1 MNLLRRIAERTAAED
16 QAMIEAGYEIEST
29 GPLGGRTYRLSAE
42 TVARRRAEA
51 EDEHIRQMAQRAK
64 ELYALA
70 FPQQA
75 AEQIARQA
83 DHAYAE
89 PCDAV
94 DAPPATA

>member
-16 QAMIEAGYEIEST
+16 QAMVEAGYEIEHAR
-29 GPLGGRTYRLSAE
+29 PLGGRTYRLSAE
-42 TVARRRAEA
+42 TTARRRAEA

-75 AEQIARQA
+75 AELAARETAHSQA
-83 DHAYAE
+83 G
-89 PCDAV
+89 PTDAHPT
-94 DAPPATA
+94 AP

>member
-1 MNLLRRIAERTAAED
+1 MNLLRRITERTAAED

-42 TVARRRAEA
+42 TIARRRAEA
-51 EDEHIRQMAQRAK
+51 EDEHIRHMAQRAK

-75 AEQIARQA
+75 AELAA
-83 DHAYAE
+83 
-89 PCDAV
+89 CDAV
-94 DAPPATA
+94 QAPAGSTDAHPTAP

>member
-16 QAMIEAGYEIEST
+16 QAMIEAGYEIEHA

-42 TVARRRAEA
+42 TIARRRAEA

-75 AEQIARQA
+75 AELAACEAAHAQTGLA
-83 DHAYAE
+83 DAH
-89 PCDAV
+89 PT
-94 DAPPATA
+94 AP